1 MTALIQSERI
11 FHTTMK
17 TATVSYSSEDLKVGD
32 FSDIFWMNCPK
43 VEVNLYWSGKSAEDA
58 RKFDVQ
64 MAWTENSL
72 LIRFAGNQREPL
84 NVNSSTD
91 LSRKNRKLWERDV
104 FEIFVAPDAENVRR
118 YFEFEVA
125 PTGEWLDLKM
135 QISEAGERQPDFE
148 YDSGMEVSARILE
161 NEVQAIMKIGWDA
174 FGKKPALGDVW
185 RGNLFRCIGSGE
197 TRGYLA
203 WQPTETAEPD
213 FHVPDKFGYF
223 EFIK

>member
-1 MTALIQSERI
+1 
-11 FHTTMK
+11 MK
-17 TATVSYSSEDLKVGD
+17 TAKVSYSSEDISIGD
-32 FSDIFWMNCPK
+32 WENDFWKNCPK
-43 VEVNLYWSGKSAEDA
+43 AEIKNYWSGDLAEDA
-58 RKFDVQ
+58 RKSEVQ

-84 NVNSSTD
+84 NVNSGTN
-91 LSRKNRKLWERDV
+91 LTKKNKKLWERDV
-104 FEIFVAPDAENVRR
+104 FEIFIAPSAENVRN

-125 PTGEWLDLKM
+125 PTGEWLDLKI
-135 QISEAGERQPDFE
+135 QISPSGERQPDFDFDF
-148 YDSGMEVSARILE
+148 DSGMEVSARILQG
-161 NEVQAIMKIGWDA
+161 EVQATMKIGWDA
-174 FGKKPALGDVW
+174 LGKKPNAGDVW
-185 RGNLFRCIGSGE
+185 RGNLFRCVGEGE